1 MTSHTN
7 MKNLPES
14 ERPYEKFIHSGPS
27 SLTDA
32 ELVAVIIKSGTSGR
46 TAMEVARDLLTYRH
60 QNLLNLYEY
69 SFDELCD
76 FKGIGRVKA
85 IQLKCIAEL
94 SVRIART
101 QRGYHIQM
109 STPATVA
116 EYYMEQMRHRKEEA
130 LWAAFFDAKCNFL
143 GDSEISV
150 GSVNYAYVSPR
161 DVFRKALECNAV
173 FLILL
178 HNHPSG
184 DPTPSEDDRHVTR
197 RIISCGELLGVE
209 LADHIIIGDNCYF
222 SFKEEHII

>member
-1 MTSHTN
+1 MTNHMN

-14 ERPYEKFIHSGPS
+14 ERPYEKFLHSGPS

-32 ELVAVIIKSGTSGR
+32 ELIAVIIKSGTSGR
-46 TAMEVARDLLTYRH
+46 TAMEVARDLLTYR
-60 QNLLNLYEY
+60 QRNLLNLYEY
-69 SFDELCD
+69 SFDELCH

-85 IQLKCIAEL
+85 IQLKCITEL
-94 SVRIART
+94 SGRIART

-109 STPATVA
+109 SSPATVA
-116 EYYMEQMRHRKEEA
+116 DYYMEQMRHRKEEA